1 MSGSNVVVRAASAD
15 ATVKV
20 SGRLAESYVPELE
33 TCWRSARTEH
43 PGGKILVDLQHV
55 TFIDSTGLG
64 ALIAV
69 YNYAGDQHRVLIQNP
84 RRNVQRIL
92 EITGLGE
99 VLWPRPG
106 EAL

>member
-1 MSGSNVVVRAASAD
+1 MRITTSTSEGVTVLEVIGEVDLSNADQLRDAAIAALTPFGGTLRID
-15 ATVKV
+15 
-20 SGRLAESYVPELE
+20 LAE
-33 TCWRSARTEH
+33 
-43 PGGKILVDLQHV
+43 V